1 VQGYQAIVEL
11 IDLRSFSNLWFWIAL
26 AVVWSTASH
35 WVMGVPWDMVQRAR
49 RRGGPVLADVETLAR
64 INARRVL
71 HIVEVGGVWA
81 SALLG
86 FVLSMLAV
94 LGFGFGIE
102 FCQALFL
109 LALPMSLVTLQSVRS
124 AQRIATDQAEGD
136 ALLRRLRAHRRVVQV
151 IGFFA
156 IFVTGLWGMWQNLT
170 RATLG
175 L

>member
-102 FCQALFL
+102 FCNRCAR
-109 LALPMSLVTLQSVRS
+109 RS
-124 AQRIATDQAEGD
+124 ASPPTRPRATRFCAGCGRIAAWC
-136 ALLRRLRAHRRVVQV
+136 R
-151 IGFFA
+151 
-156 IFVTGLWGMWQNLT
+156 
-170 RATLG
+170 
-175 L
+175 